1 MPDEQAAPR
10 RWTCTRE
17 QLTDAIGGLR
27 VMVSLTGP
35 AANLVVAD
43 YLADAILPQLP
54 EAEPASLNSAEPVTV
69 SREDLHTLLAFA
81 VGPSGFSSNA
91 PVHSALSR
99 LAAAAGC
106 PACRWIVAARTGS
119 LDSTLALLADPLGQ
133 RIARG
138 ILRRA
143 AMDEKDPDDPETM
156 HLLAAVSRHS
166 PVGLVAEECSE
177 GDCDHD
183 GRCPSTHA
191 CRACSLQAGS
201 WAGEWEGQYMDE
213 CTIPAPCAPLL
224 ALAAHYGVKPLV
236 PAEDPEG
243 SGT

>member
-1 MPDEQAAPR
+1 VSS
-10 RWTCTRE
+10 
-17 QLTDAIGGLR
+17 TDASPRFLAGVQNGWHAVETGLPLEAGTVTPGCAAHAWAACGDLVR
-27 VMVSLTGP
+27 P
-35 AANLVVAD
+35 A
-43 YLADAILPQLP
+43 LADGGEPRPYDPATVPQSHDP
-54 EAEPASLNSAEPVTV
+54 
-69 SREDLHTLLAFA
+69 
-81 VGPSGFSSNA
+81 
-91 PVHSALSR
+91 
-99 LAAAAGC
+99 C

-119 LDSTLALLADPLGQ
+119 LDSTLALLADPLEQ

-156 HLLAAVSRHS
+156 HLLAAVGRHS

-224 ALAAHYGVKPLV
+224 ALAAHFGVKP
-236 PAEDPEG
+236 
-243 SGT
+243 